1 MKKKYKL
8 VLKVPKTPKSAYN
21 HGRFISSLIEHQIK
35 HFHDVEKAL
44 LKAGQ
49 KLTDIS
55 KIKTELHASKYLKRM
70 TALLH
75 PQGAD
80 KHLEASWLLPVAD
93 IRKEEQRKEILVACR
108 AIGHQDRL
116 QPATFCGIAEAEG
129 AEICVEVSCQ
139 RRQGKR
145 LDARCFGASGQCRE
159 RHVTRRIGV
168 ACDIEPTQR

>member
-1 MKKKYKL
+1 MRKNMRKKYKL

-55 KIKTELHASKYLKRM
+55 KIKTELHASKYLKKM

-80 KHLEASWLLPVAD
+80 KP
-93 IRKEEQRKEILVACR
+93 RKAARPRKARSR
-108 AIGHQDRL
+108 AKAAKTSAKTKQ
-116 QPATFCGIAEAEG
+116 A
-129 AEICVEVSCQ
+129 
-139 RRQGKR
+139 KR
-145 LDARCFGASGQCRE
+145 KSR
-159 RHVTRRIGV
+159 
-168 ACDIEPTQR
+168 